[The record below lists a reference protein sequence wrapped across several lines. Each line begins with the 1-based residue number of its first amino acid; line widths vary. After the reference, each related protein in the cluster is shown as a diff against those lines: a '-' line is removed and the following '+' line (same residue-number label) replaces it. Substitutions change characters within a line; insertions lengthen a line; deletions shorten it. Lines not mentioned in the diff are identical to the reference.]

1 MAIKLCPEDCKYISC
16 GSAEEPCDR
25 CDDNSE
31 YEEQE
36 EERQH
41 IRVHPIFR
49 QILNQHMGGIR

>member
-1 MAIKLCPEDCKYISC
+1 MASFCPADCKYISL

-41 IRVHPIFR
+41 IRVHPEYR
-49 QILNQHMGGIR
+49 RENNAS

>member
-36 EERQH
+36 EETQH
-41 IRVHPIFR
+41 IRVNPIYR
-49 QILNQHMGGIR
+49 EMSNK